1 MSTAQ
6 QIDERKLSPIPHAS
20 AAPAAERLTPGSFTM
35 KVLNGISIAVV
46 VSLVPQALLGELAK
60 ALLPFWSGAATVM
73 ALTGLAASLLPVMIG
88 VLIGIEFKMTPIQT
102 AAVGIASFC
111 GSGVATVN
119 PEGGF
124 FLKGTG
130 LVINSGLTAAIAVG
144 LLLFIGDKLKN
155 YSILLLSTIV
165 TLVAG
170 TIGWVV
176 TYPVVKVFTLWLGN
190 LVNGATTLQPVLMGV
205 VLAILFAIMI
215 VSPVSTV
222 GIATAIFIDGVASG
236 TANLGAVAAGFTLL
250 VAGWRVNG
258 FATSILHVLGSP
270 KVQMANMLSKP
281 VTFLPVICSA
291 AVLGGVGGALG
302 ISGTPISAGFGISGL
317 MGPLAALNYEGWGW
331 SAGNVMIIAFVYLVL
346 PLALALL
353 FCWLFEKVL
362 HLTKSEY
369 FSLDFK

>member
-205 VLAILFAIMI
+205 VLAVLFAIMI

>member
-1 MSTAQ
+1 MSTPQ
-6 QIDERKLSPIPHAS
+6 QIDERKLSPFPHAS
-20 AAPAAERLTPGSFTM
+20 AAPAAERLTPSSFTM

-60 ALLPFWSGAATVM
+60 ALLPLWSGAATVI

-88 VLIGIEFKMTPIQT
+88 VLVGIEFKMTPIQT
-102 AAVGIASFC
+102 AAVGIAAFC

-144 LLLFIGDKLKN
+144 LLLFIGDRLKN

-170 TIGWVV
+170 TIGWAV
-176 TYPVVKVFTLWLGN
+176 TFPIVKVFTLWLGN

-205 VLAILFAIMI
+205 VLAVLFAIMI

-222 GIATAIFIDGVASG
+222 GIATAIFIDGIASG

-317 MGPLAALNYEGWGW
+317 MGPLAALNYDGWGW
-331 SAGNVMIIAFVYLVL
+331 STGNVMIITFVYVIL

-362 HLTKSEY
+362 HLTRAEY

>member
-176 TYPVVKVFTLWLGN
+176 TFPVVKVFTLWLGN

-281 VTFLPVICSA
+281 VTFLPVLCSA

-331 SAGNVMIIAFVYLVL
+331 SAGNVMIITFVYLVL

>member
-236 TANLGAVAAGFTLL
+236 TANLGAVAAGFTVL

-281 VTFLPVICSA
+281 VTFLPVLCSA

-331 SAGNVMIIAFVYLVL
+331 SAGNVMIITFVYLVL

-369 FSLDFK
+369 FSLDFT

>member
-281 VTFLPVICSA
+281 VTFLPVLCSA

-331 SAGNVMIIAFVYLVL
+331 SAGNVMIITFVYLVL

-369 FSLDFK
+369 FSLDFT

>member
-331 SAGNVMIIAFVYLVL
+331 SAGNVMIITFVYLVL

>member
-176 TYPVVKVFTLWLGN
+176 TFPVVKVFTLWLGN

-205 VLAILFAIMI
+205 VL
-215 VSPVSTV
+215 
-222 GIATAIFIDGVASG
+222 
-236 TANLGAVAAGFTLL
+236 
-250 VAGWRVNG
+250 
-258 FATSILHVLGSP
+258 
-270 KVQMANMLSKP
+270 
-281 VTFLPVICSA
+281 
-291 AVLGGVGGALG
+291 
-302 ISGTPISAGFGISGL
+302 
-317 MGPLAALNYEGWGW
+317 
-331 SAGNVMIIAFVYLVL
+331 
-346 PLALALL
+346 
-353 FCWLFEKVL
+353 
-362 HLTKSEY
+362 
-369 FSLDFK
+369 SLIHI

>member
-176 TYPVVKVFTLWLGN
+176 TFPVVKVFTLWLGN

-205 VLAILFAIMI
+205 VLAILFAVMI

-281 VTFLPVICSA
+281 VTFLPVLCSA

-331 SAGNVMIIAFVYLVL
+331 SAGNVMIITFVYLVL